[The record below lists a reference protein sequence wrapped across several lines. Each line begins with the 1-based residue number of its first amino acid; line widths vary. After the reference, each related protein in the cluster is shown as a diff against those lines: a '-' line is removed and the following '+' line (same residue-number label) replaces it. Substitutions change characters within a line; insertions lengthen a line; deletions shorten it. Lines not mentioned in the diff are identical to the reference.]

1 MHTLKHRTLA
11 LIMSLIM
18 ILVCFAEV
26 TFSVGAET
34 NGDYEYEVLDDDTV
48 SITKYQGKDKKV
60 IIPSEI
66 DGKKVTSIGSHA
78 FDVFVYAQDSNTM
91 IKLMNINEIV
101 IPSGVTKIG
110 DNAFAYLFSLKK
122 ITVSDTVTSIGNG
135 AFLANS
141 SLENIVLPDSL
152 ISIGDMAFSGT
163 SLKKVNI
170 PESVANIGV
179 SAFFVPEKTKE
190 EANKV
195 ITILKNLGF
204 KCKTV
209 SNDLIEINVDEKNK
223 NYSSENGV
231 LFNKSKTLL
240 VAYPCG
246 LTGEYTIPV
255 SVCEINKGAFI
266 GSKLSKITV
275 SGGVRKIGKEAFSY
289 SEITN
294 IIFFDGVEC
303 IEELAFD
310 SCRNLTNVAFPISL
324 TEIGDRAFY
333 NCLNLINITISASV
347 AKIGELSLG
356 YFDKFNNVSKEFEC
370 YKISSLSFYGYPES
384 VAEKYAITNGF
395 KFISYPI
402 CRHLNVETLNETKA
416 TCTKGGF
423 SGDKRCAVCGLKLE
437 NGNEVKP
444 IGHVEERI
452 IGKSATCTE
461 KGLTDGAKCSVC
473 GEILTAQ
480 EEIPA
485 LGHKEV
491 KIAGK
496 SATCTEKGLTDGTKC
511 SVCGK
516 IITAQKEIPALGHKE
531 VKIEGKSATCT
542 ETGFTD
548 GAKCSVCGKVT
559 KEQKEIPALGHSFKD
574 GVCTVC
580 GAIDSNY
587 KLMLNSDSKLILSEK
602 KAMIFGI
609 PESTGGMTAGDF
621 KSQISN
627 KINIGI
633 DDSAIIT
640 NGLKFSF
647 GNTEYSIILKGDV
660 NADGKI
666 SAADARTI
674 LRIAAKLENPDEVT
688 KESADIDSD
697 GKVTSK
703 EARSVLRFAAKLQN
717 KIYE

>member
-461 KGLTDGAKCSVC
+461 KGLTDGTKCSVC
-473 GEILTAQ
+473 GEILKAQ
-480 EEIPA
+480 KEIPA

-511 SVCGK
+511 SVCGEILK
-516 IITAQKEIPALGHKE
+516 AQKEIPALGHKE

-666 SAADARTI
+666 TAKDARTI
-674 LRIAAKLENPDEVT
+674 LRIAARLEQPDDVT
-688 KESADIDSD
+688 KEAADIDSD

-703 EARSVLRFAAKLQN
+703 EARSVLRFTAKLQK

>member
-473 GEILTAQ
+473 G
-480 EEIPA
+480 
-485 LGHKEV
+485 
-491 KIAGK
+491 
-496 SATCTEKGLTDGTKC
+496 
-511 SVCGK
+511 
-516 IITAQKEIPALGHKE
+516 
-531 VKIEGKSATCT
+531 
-542 ETGFTD
+542 
-548 GAKCSVCGKVT
+548 KVT

-666 SAADARTI
+666 TAKDARSI
-674 LRIAAKLENPDEVT
+674 LRIAARLEQPDDVT
-688 KESADIDSD
+688 KEAADVDSD

>member
-511 SVCGK
+511 SVCGEILK
-516 IITAQKEIPALGHKE
+516 AQKEIPALGHKE

-666 SAADARTI
+666 TAKDARSI
-674 LRIAAKLENPDEVT
+674 LRIAARLEQPDDVT
-688 KESADIDSD
+688 KEAADVDSD

-703 EARSVLRFAAKLQN
+703 EARSVLRFTAKLQK